1 MTTES
6 PREPFER
13 YLERMEAVGF
23 RPSSTLGQNF
33 LLDPSLHRWIADCA
47 APTRA
52 DTVVEIGTGLG
63 FLTRELTARA
73 GRVIGVEIDD
83 RLLGISK
90 DELRDATNLTWIA
103 GDALGGPGGTLLPAL
118 VDVLREPRPEGAR
131 RLLVANL
138 PYAVSGPLLAEIV
151 AFDPPFDRA
160 VLLVQK
166 ELAQRICAPA
176 GTREY
181 GGLSVTVQAMFTA
194 RLLRDV
200 PPQVFRPRPKV
211 MSALLQLDR
220 RTDLAPELATGAA
233 RREFAVFVRHL
244 FRQRRKVLRTTLATA
259 ATAVG
264 KGLPVLD
271 GTTMG
276 GRAEQF
282 APDVVVDWWRRAD
295 CLP

>member
-1 MTTES
+1 VTADS

-47 APTRA
+47 GPTRA

-63 FLTRELTARA
+63 FLTRELAARA

-83 RLLGISK
+83 RLLGIARS
-90 DELRDATNLTWIA
+90 ELHAATNLEWIA

-118 VDVLREPRPEGAR
+118 VEALRAPLGDGAR

-151 AFDPPFDRA
+151 ALEPPFDRA

-166 ELAQRICAPA
+166 ELAQRICAGA
-176 GTREY
+176 GSREY
-181 GGLSVTVQAMFTA
+181 GGLSVTVQSMFTA

-220 RTDLAPELATGAA
+220 RTDLAPELAVGTA

-244 FRQRRKVLRTTLATA
+244 FRQRRKVLRTTLASA
-259 ATAVG
+259 ASAVG
-264 KGLPVLD
+264 KGVPPLAETVLA
-271 GTTMG
+271 

-282 APDVVVDWWRRAD
+282 APDAVVGWWRAAAG
-295 CLP
+295 LP